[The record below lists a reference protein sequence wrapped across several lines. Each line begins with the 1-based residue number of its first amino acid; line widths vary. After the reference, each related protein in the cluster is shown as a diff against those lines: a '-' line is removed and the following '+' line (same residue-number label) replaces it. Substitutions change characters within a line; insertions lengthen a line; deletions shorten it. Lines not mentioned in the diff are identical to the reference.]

1 MTISHAFS
9 VDHYPRSS
17 PDQLMQ
23 PDCDRVELSNG
34 VTEKILVLCNSRVA
48 LNKAL
53 GQVVDKKT
61 EGVVN

>member
-1 MTISHAFS
+1 
-9 VDHYPRSS
+9 
-17 PDQLMQ
+17 MQ